1 MNRREFLLASA
12 GAAVASGQQ
21 RGGRRPPNIL
31 FIMSDDLGASE
42 VGCYG
47 NLDVKTPNLD
57 RFASQGVRF
66 ETCYATPLCSPTRVE
81 LMTGRY
87 GFRTGFTNFI
97 GRVTNRRM
105 RLQEEELTFAD
116 MLKAHGYAT
125 GLSGKWQLGLIS
137 LHPAMIHDSGFDEY
151 YSWSWTRG
159 GLPKGSPA
167 EGQER
172 QRYWHPAIVSNGKY
186 VPTKPEQYGEDL
198 YSDWIIDFM
207 KRHRDRP
214 FLAYY
219 PMCLI
224 HEPWDA
230 TPDLAKAGAKTAG
243 GMLHNIEYMDHVM
256 GKVLGSLDKLGLAE
270 NTIVFFCGDNGTGK
284 AGKGSVIEKGVR
296 VPMIVRGPGIRKGVV
311 SRDLIDFSDVLPT
324 MAELT
329 GAKIPGGP
337 ELEHDG
343 LSFAP
348 ELQGREGKRREWI
361 FSYLAYERMI
371 RDKRWLM
378 EGDGSLYDCGESR
391 DGSGYRDMTTDLSP
405 EVLAVKKRFQNLLT
419 RLPAPPQEPPGLKNP
434 LQPYTGGVAN

>member
-1 MNRREFLLASA
+1 MALTRRDFLWATVA
-12 GAAVASGQQ
+12 GAASAQQ
-21 RGGRRPPNIL
+21 RRRSPNIL
-31 FIMSDDLGASE
+31 FLMSDDLGASE

-47 NLDVKTPNLD
+47 NREVKTPNID
-57 RFASQGVRF
+57 RLAGQGVRF
-66 ETCYATPLCSPTRVE
+66 ETCYATPLCSPTRVL

-97 GRVTNRRM
+97 GRVTTRKM
-105 RLQEEELTFAD
+105 RLQEDELTFAD

-125 GLSGKWQLGLIS
+125 GLAGKWQLGLIS
-137 LHPAMIHDSGFDEY
+137 LHPTMIHDSGFDEY

-159 GLPKGSPA
+159 GQPKGSPA

-186 VPTKPEQYGEDL
+186 VPTTPEQYGEDL
-198 YSDWIIDFM
+198 YSDWLIDFM

-224 HEPWDA
+224 HEPWDP
-230 TPDLAKAGAKTAG
+230 TPDLRKAGAKTEG
-243 GMLHNIEYMDHVM
+243 GMLHNIEYMDHVA
-256 GKVLGSLDKLGLAE
+256 GKVLAALERLGLAE

-329 GAKIPGGP
+329 GAKIPQG
-337 ELEHDG
+337 EHDG
-343 LSFAP
+343 TSFAP
-348 ELQGREGKRREWI
+348 ELQGRPGKRREWI
-361 FSYLAYERMI
+361 FSYLGYERML
-371 RDKRWLM
+371 RDKRYLL
-378 EGDGSLYDCGESR
+378 EGDGKLYDCGESR
-391 DGSGYRDMTTDLSP
+391 DGSGYRDISAEQT
-405 EVLAVKKRFQNLLT
+405 EEAKAVRKRFAEWLAK
-419 RLPAPPQEPPGLKNP
+419 LPAPAKEAPGMKNP
-434 LQPYTGGVAN
+434 LAPYTGGVAN